1 MNVLITGAKG
11 MMGTALVANLKNI
24 KDNKDR
30 TRPKL
35 HIEEIYEYDIDSTR
49 EELEKY
55 CQKADFI
62 FNLAGVNLS
71 LIHI

>member
-30 TRPKL
+30 TMSKTAYR
-35 HIEEIYEYDIDSTR
+35 R
-49 EELEKY
+49 
-55 CQKADFI
+55 
-62 FNLAGVNLS
+62 NL
-71 LIHI
+71 